1 MNFLLWEKEMG
12 ANSMDINLNMYQT
25 LAAAVAVFFLGGF
38 LKTKIKFLRKYC
50 IPAPV
55 IGGTIFSIVN
65 CILYTKGLWTYTQ
78 DTVMQNWCMM
88 LFFTSIG
95 YMASVKLI
103 KKGGI
108 LVIKMAV
115 LVGILIIIQNCIGI
129 SLSHVFHENPL
140 MGLADGSIPLVGGH
154 GTSGSFGPVLEKLG
168 LPDATTIAFAAA
180 TFGLV
185 AGSFIGGPIGELLIR
200 HFHLFSTETDE
211 SSSTLDG
218 GKINK
223 HPETEDD
230 EDAAANYLNMD
241 NFMYAFGQ
249 LLLAMGLGTYVSQF
263 FVDIGLV
270 FPGYIGAMIVAAVI
284 RNVAEGTKLFGIYQ
298 KESEV
303 LGGMCLNI
311 FLSCAL
317 MSLKLWQLAD
327 LAVPLIVT
335 LLIQTVVMALF
346 AYFVIFRVMGRNYE
360 AAVMASGTCGFGMG
374 ATPNAIANMNAMCER
389 FGPAH
394 TAYFVIPLI
403 GAFVVDFLNASIL
416 MVFMN
421 LLK

>member
-1 MNFLLWEKEMG
+1 ME
-12 ANSMDINLNMYQT
+12 INLNMYQT

-38 LKTKIKFLRKYC
+38 LKTKIKLLRKYC

-55 IGGTIFSIVN
+55 IGGTIFSILN
-65 CILYTKGLWTYTQ
+65 CILYTQGIWTYTQ

-95 YMASVKLI
+95 YMASVSLI
-103 KKGGI
+103 KKGGL

-115 LVGILIIIQNCIGI
+115 LVGILIVIQNLIGI
-129 SLSHVFHENPL
+129 SLAQVFSENPL

-154 GTSGSFGPVLEKLG
+154 GTSGSFGPVLESMG
-168 LPDATTIAFAAA
+168 LSDATTIAFAAA

-200 HFHLFSTETDE
+200 RFRLT
-211 SSSTLDG
+211 SSEGKEIDASLPG
-218 GKINK
+218 GKMGP
-223 HPETEDD
+223 HPETEED

-263 FVDIGLV
+263 FIDIGLV

-284 RNVAEGTKLFGIYQ
+284 RNIAEGTGLYGIYQ

-327 LAVPLIVT
+327 LAVPLMVT
-335 LLIQTVVMALF
+335 LLIQTAVIALF
-346 AYFVIFRVMGRNYE
+346 AYFVIFRVMGGNYE

-374 ATPNAIANMNAMCER
+374 ATPNAMANMQAVCDKYS
-389 FGPAH
+389 PSVK
-394 TAYFVIPLI
+394 AYLLIPLV
-403 GAFVVDFLNASIL
+403 GSLFADFINSLVIT
-416 MVFMN
+416 VFIN
-421 LLK
+421 FI

>member
-1 MNFLLWEKEMG
+1 MTIEL
-12 ANSMDINLNMYQT
+12 NLYQT

-38 LKTKIKFLRKYC
+38 LKERVSILRKYC

-65 CILYTKGLWTYTQ
+65 CILYTQGIWNYSQ

-95 YMASVKLI
+95 YMASIRLI

-108 LVIKMAV
+108 LVVKMAFLV
-115 LVGILIIIQNCIGI
+115 FLVIVMQDLVGVGLAHAF
-129 SLSHVFHENPL
+129 SLNPL

-154 GTSGSFGPVLEKLG
+154 GTSGSFGPVLEALG
-168 LPDATTIAFAAA
+168 LKDATTIAFAAA

-185 AGSFIGGPIGELLIR
+185 SGSFLGGPVRELLIR
-200 HFHLFSTETDE
+200 RYHLLS
-211 SSSTLDG
+211 
-218 GKINK
+218 
-223 HPETEDD
+223 D
-230 EDAAANYLNMD
+230 EDENGDEVPENRTEHEIEGDEAAAYLNMD
-241 NFMYAFGQ
+241 RFMYAFGQ
-249 LLLAMGLGTYVSQF
+249 LLFAMGIGTYVSQF
-263 FVDIGLV
+263 FIDIGLV
-270 FPGYIGAMIVAAVI
+270 FPGYIGAMLVAAVI
-284 RNVAEGTKLFGIYQ
+284 RNFSDMTGLFGCYQ

-303 LGGMCLNI
+303 LGGICLNV

-327 LAVPLIVT
+327 LAIPLIVT
-335 LLIQTVVMALF
+335 LAVQVSLLGLF
-346 AYFVIFRVMGRNYE
+346 AYFVIFRVMGKNYE
-360 AAVMASGTCGFGMG
+360 AAVMAAGSRGFGLG
-374 ATPNAIANMNAMCER
+374 ATPNAIANMNAICER

-403 GAFVVDFLNASIL
+403 GAFVVDFLNASVL

-421 LLK
+421 ILK

>member
-1 MNFLLWEKEMG
+1 MTIEL
-12 ANSMDINLNMYQT
+12 NLYQT
-25 LAAAVAVFFLGGF
+25 LAAAVAVFFLGSF
-38 LKTKIKFLRKYC
+38 LKDRVSIFRKYC

-55 IGGTIFSIVN
+55 IVGTIFSIVN
-65 CILYTKGLWTYTQ
+65 CILYTQGIWNYSQ

-95 YMASVKLI
+95 YMASIRLI
-103 KKGGI
+103 KKGGL
-108 LVIKMAV
+108 LVVKMAFLV
-115 LVGILIIIQNCIGI
+115 FLLIVIQDLVGVTFANAF
-129 SLSHVFHENPL
+129 SLNPL

-154 GTSGSFGPVLEKLG
+154 GTSGSFGPVLEALG
-168 LPDATTIAFAAA
+168 LKDATTIAFAAA

-185 AGSFIGGPIGELLIR
+185 SGSFLGGQVGELLIR
-200 HFHLFSTETDE
+200 RFHLKSDEDENGDEVPENRTEHEIEGD
-211 SSSTLDG
+211 
-218 GKINK
+218 
-223 HPETEDD
+223 
-230 EDAAANYLNMD
+230 DAAAYLNMD
-241 NFMYAFGQ
+241 RFMYAFGQ

-263 FVDIGLV
+263 FINIGLV
-270 FPGYIGAMIVAAVI
+270 FPGYIGAMLVAAVI
-284 RNVAEGTKLFGIYQ
+284 RNISDMTGLFGCYQ
-298 KESEV
+298 RESEV
-303 LGGMCLNI
+303 LGGICLNV

-327 LAVPLIVT
+327 LAIPLIAT
-335 LLIQTVVMALF
+335 LIVQVSIMGLF

-360 AAVMASGTCGFGMG
+360 AAVMASGSCGFGLG

-403 GAFVVDFLNASIL
+403 GAFVVDFLNASVL

-421 LLK
+421 ILK

>member
-1 MNFLLWEKEMG
+1 MTIEL
-12 ANSMDINLNMYQT
+12 NLYQT

-38 LKTKIKFLRKYC
+38 LKERVSILRKYC

-65 CILYTKGLWTYTQ
+65 CILYTQGIWNYSQ

-95 YMASVKLI
+95 YMASIRLI

-108 LVIKMAV
+108 LVVKMAFLV
-115 LVGILIIIQNCIGI
+115 FLVIVMQDLVGVGLAHAF
-129 SLSHVFHENPL
+129 SLNPL

-154 GTSGSFGPVLEKLG
+154 GTSGSFGPVLEALG
-168 LPDATTIAFAAA
+168 LKDATTIAFAAA

-185 AGSFIGGPIGELLIR
+185 SGSFLGGPVGELLIR
-200 HFHLFSTETDE
+200 RYHLLS
-211 SSSTLDG
+211 
-218 GKINK
+218 
-223 HPETEDD
+223 D
-230 EDAAANYLNMD
+230 EDENGDEVPENRTEHEIEGDEAAAYLNMD
-241 NFMYAFGQ
+241 RFMYAFGQ
-249 LLLAMGLGTYVSQF
+249 LLFAMGIGTYVSQF
-263 FVDIGLV
+263 FIDIGLV
-270 FPGYIGAMIVAAVI
+270 FPGYIGAMLVAAVI
-284 RNVAEGTKLFGIYQ
+284 RNFSDMTGLFGCYQ

-303 LGGMCLNI
+303 LGGICLNV

-327 LAVPLIVT
+327 LAIPLIVT
-335 LLIQTVVMALF
+335 LAVQVSLLGLF
-346 AYFVIFRVMGRNYE
+346 AYFVIFRVMGKNYE
-360 AAVMASGTCGFGMG
+360 AAVMAAGSCGFGLG
-374 ATPNAIANMNAMCER
+374 ATPNAIANMNAICER

-403 GAFVVDFLNASIL
+403 GAFVVDFLNASVL

-421 LLK
+421 ILK

>member
-1 MNFLLWEKEMG
+1 MNFLLREKEMG

-55 IGGTIFSIVN
+55 IGGTIFSIIN
-65 CILYTKGLWTYTQ
+65 CILYTKGLWTYSQ

-185 AGSFIGGPIGELLIR
+185 AGSFIGRRSYRG
-200 HFHLFSTETDE
+200 
-211 SSSTLDG
+211 
-218 GKINK
+218 
-223 HPETEDD
+223 
-230 EDAAANYLNMD
+230 AAD
-241 NFMYAFGQ
+241 PP
-249 LLLAMGLGTYVSQF
+249 
-263 FVDIGLV
+263 
-270 FPGYIGAMIVAAVI
+270 FPP
-284 RNVAEGTKLFGIYQ
+284 
-298 KESEV
+298 V
-303 LGGMCLNI
+303 LYGN
-311 FLSCAL
+311 
-317 MSLKLWQLAD
+317 
-327 LAVPLIVT
+327 
-335 LLIQTVVMALF
+335 
-346 AYFVIFRVMGRNYE
+346 R
-360 AAVMASGTCGFGMG
+360 
-374 ATPNAIANMNAMCER
+374 
-389 FGPAH
+389 
-394 TAYFVIPLI
+394 
-403 GAFVVDFLNASIL
+403 
-416 MVFMN
+416 
-421 LLK
+421 

>member
-1 MNFLLWEKEMG
+1 
-12 ANSMDINLNMYQT
+12 MDINLNMYQT

-55 IGGTIFSIVN
+55 IGGTIFSIIN
-65 CILYTKGLWTYTQ
+65 CILYTKGLWTYSQ

-303 LGGMCLNI
+303 LGGYVPQYLP
-311 FLSCAL
+311 FLRPHEPEAL
-317 MSLKLWQLAD
+317 AAGRPGGAPHRHPSHSDCSNGPLCVFRHFPCHGQKLRSRCHG
-327 LAVPLIVT
+327 
-335 LLIQTVVMALF
+335 
-346 AYFVIFRVMGRNYE
+346 FRHLWIRYGCHAKRHRQHECHV
-360 AAVMASGTCGFGMG
+360 
-374 ATPNAIANMNAMCER
+374 
-389 FGPAH
+389 
-394 TAYFVIPLI
+394 
-403 GAFVVDFLNASIL
+403 
-416 MVFMN
+416 
-421 LLK
+421 

>member
-1 MNFLLWEKEMG
+1 ME
-12 ANSMDINLNMYQT
+12 INLNMYQT

-38 LKTKIKFLRKYC
+38 LKTKIKLLRKYC

-55 IGGTIFSIVN
+55 IGGTIFSILN
-65 CILYTKGLWTYTQ
+65 CILYTEGIWTYTQ

-95 YMASVKLI
+95 YMASVHLI
-103 KKGGI
+103 RKGGL
-108 LVIKMAV
+108 LVIKMAL
-115 LVGILIIIQNCIGI
+115 LVGILIIMQNLIGI
-129 SLSHVFHENPL
+129 SLSRFFGENPL

-154 GTSGSFGPVLEKLG
+154 GTSGSFGPVLESMG
-168 LPDATTIAFAAA
+168 LSDATTIAFAAA

-200 HFHLFSTETDE
+200 RFHLT
-211 SSSTLDG
+211 SSEGKVVDASLPG
-218 GKINK
+218 GKMGP
-223 HPETEDD
+223 HPETEND

-249 LLLAMGLGTYVSQF
+249 LLLAMGIGTYVSQF
-263 FVDIGLV
+263 FIDIGLV

-284 RNVAEGTKLFGIYQ
+284 RNIAEGTGLYGIYQ

-311 FLSCAL
+311 FISCAL

-327 LAVPLIVT
+327 LAVPLIIT
-335 LLIQTVVMALF
+335 LLVQTVVMALF
-346 AYFVIFRVMGRNYE
+346 AYFVIFRVMGGNYE

-416 MVFMN
+416 MIFMN